1 MNSLISVVIPNYNG
15 SSTIRECLR
24 AVFSSDYDNYEVIV
38 VDDCSTDGS
47 LDIILEFPCRI
58 IQLKNHAGTSFARN
72 RGAEEARGEILFFT
86 DSDCL
91 LMPETL
97 KKVGESIRQLGRG
110 VIVGGTYTRLSY
122 DRRFFSDFQS
132 VFINYSE
139 TKHLNSPDYVPTH
152 AMAIYKKDFISMGGF
167 KEDFLPILEDV
178 EFSHRAKRQGYR
190 LVISPDIQVQ
200 HIFNYSL
207 KRSLQNAFRKST
219 YWTAYSIGNRDI
231 LADSGTASI
240 ELKVNVISLFIML
253 FFLLLW
259 ISTKWPF
266 LLYTAVVVYFL
277 NFMISYRLFRAFHE
291 TGGMLFAGLSV
302 LYYTTLYSFT
312 VGTGAIAG
320 ILKYYQN
327 SLLSKKI
334 L

>member
-1 MNSLISVVIPNYNG
+1 MDSFISVVIPNYNG

-47 LDIILEFPCRI
+47 QDIIPEFPCRI
-58 IQLKNHAGTSFARN
+58 IQLKNHAGASSARN
-72 RGAEEARGEILFFT
+72 RGAEEAEGDILFFT
-86 DSDCL
+86 DSDCIL
-91 LMPETL
+91 LPDTL
-97 KKVGESIRQLGRG
+97 KRVNESIRQQSRA
-110 VIVGGTYTRLSY
+110 VIVGGTYTRLSH

-139 TKHLNSPDYVPTH
+139 TKHLNSPDYIPTH
-152 AMAIYKKDFISMGGF
+152 AMAIYKEDFIKIGGF
-167 KEDFLPILEDV
+167 REDFYPIVEDV

-190 LVISPDIQVQ
+190 LVINPDIQVQ

-207 KRSLQNAFRKST
+207 RGSLQNACRKST
-219 YWTAYSIGNRDI
+219 YWTAYSIENRDI

-240 ELKVNVISLFIML
+240 ELKVSVISLFIML

-259 ISTKWPF
+259 IPTKWLS
-266 LLYTAVVVYFL
+266 LLYAAAGICFL
-277 NFMISYRLFRAFHE
+277 NFLINCRLFRAFYE
-291 TGGMLFAGLSV
+291 AGGMLFALLSV

-312 VGTGAIAG
+312 VGLGAIGG

-327 SLLSKKI
+327 SKTVKK
-334 L
+334 